1 VIGSAAMRIGIIG
14 SRGRLGSALSAA
26 CDSAGIPVV
35 AELDRA
41 GLAESAVP
49 GAVFDASSAEV
60 FDRTVQLVDR
70 WQAPLV
76 YCVSVVP
83 PEHRRV
89 LDRLAERLP
98 VVLATNLSPGHWLQT
113 RLIRQL
119 ATLVKQ
125 CDLTASAA
133 VYERHP
139 MTKRDRPS
147 ASAVRLAQAWQEH
160 APAAVSE
167 IVSLRHGPAVSGHRV
182 QVDLAG
188 ESLCVAHEVSNLSAA
203 AQGGLLLA
211 ARAQALPAGL
221 VTSDEVFDEIFGGLA
236 P

>member
-1 VIGSAAMRIGIIG
+1 MRIGIIG
-14 SRGRLGSALSAA
+14 SRGRLGSALGTA
-26 CDSAGIPVV
+26 CTNAGMPVV

-41 GLAESAVP
+41 GLVESATP
-49 GAVFDASSAEV
+49 GVVFDASSAEV
-60 FDRTVQLVDR
+60 FQRTVQLVDR
-70 WQAPLV
+70 WQASLV
-76 YCVSVVP
+76 YCVSVLP
-83 PEHRRV
+83 PQHRRV
-89 LDRLAERLP
+89 LDQLAERRP
-98 VVLATNLSPGHWLQT
+98 VVLATNLSAGHWLQA

-119 ATLVKQ
+119 AALVKQ
-125 CDLTASAA
+125 CDLVATAA

-139 MTKRDRPS
+139 VTKRDRPS
-147 ASAVRLAQAWQEH
+147 ASARQLAQAWQDH

-188 ESLCVAHEVSNLSAA
+188 ESLCIAHEVSDLSAA

-211 ARAQALPAGL
+211 ARAHALPAGL
-221 VTSDEVFDEIFGGLA
+221 VTSDEVFDEVFGGQG